1 MVRRTLTKIVS
12 EGEGGHAAPIPGAVL
27 GGVGAILLGIGA
39 ANDTGAL
46 AIVGGIVLAV
56 GLMAT
61 LLLNHIMVE
70 YGMFSRLDDIE
81 KGSGGN

>member
-12 EGEGGHAAPIPGAVL
+12 EGEEGHAAPIPGALL
-27 GGVGAILLGIGA
+27 GGAGAILLGIGA

-46 AIVGGIVLAV
+46 AIAGGIVLAV

-61 LLLNHIMVE
+61 LMLSHMTIK
-70 YGMFSRLDDIE
+70 YGIFKRLDDIE
-81 KGSGGN
+81 KQ

>member
-12 EGEGGHAAPIPGAVL
+12 EGEEGHAAPIPGALL
-27 GGVGAILLGIGA
+27 GGAGAILLGIGA

-46 AIVGGIVLAV
+46 AIAGGIVLAV

-61 LLLNHIMVE
+61 LMLSHMTIE
-70 YGMFSRLDDIE
+70 YGIFKRLDDIE
-81 KGSGGN
+81 KQ

>member
-12 EGEGGHAAPIPGAVL
+12 EGEDGHAAPIPGALL
-27 GGVGAILLGIGA
+27 GGAGAILLGIGA

-46 AIVGGIVLAV
+46 AIAGGIVLAV

-61 LLLNHIMVE
+61 LMLSHMTIE
-70 YGMFSRLDDIE
+70 YGIFKRLDDIE
-81 KGSGGN
+81 KQ

>member
-1 MVRRTLTKIVS
+1 MVRRRLTKIIS
-12 EGEGGHAAPIPGAVL
+12 EGEEGHAAPLPGAL
-27 GGVGAILLGIGA
+27 IGGVGAVLLAIGA

-56 GLMAT
+56 GLIAMQV
-61 LLLNHIMVE
+61 LNHITVE
-70 YGMFSRLDDIE
+70 YGIFSRLDDIE

>member
-1 MVRRTLTKIVS
+1 MVRQTLTKIVS
-12 EGEGGHAAPIPGAVL
+12 GGEEGHAAPLPGAL
-27 GGVGAILLGIGA
+27 IGGVGAVLLAIGA

-56 GLMAT
+56 GLIAMQV
-61 LLLNHIMVE
+61 LNHMTVE
-70 YGMFSRLDDIE
+70 YGIFSRLDDIE